1 MDSGN
6 KMGLD
11 QPLVQTKWIAGS
23 GDENDQPI
31 HSKVFLNYTVIY
43 ILIVKERATGL
54 PVNDY

>member
-1 MDSGN
+1 
-6 KMGLD
+6 MGLD